1 MNKAPLFHALD
12 VFFYKGFSLR
22 SRAVRVLTSI
32 RYGVPFRKCLSHVA
46 VGYDSRST
54 ISAEATGAKIILNSE
69 IENSKSDVVV
79 YRFVNLS
86 RVNITSFREVLE
98 QKLGIK
104 YAYARYGLD
113 AARIFSFVSGVL
125 GLLFGWISLKMA
137 LGFVALLVLLQVAS
151 HLLRKVDNRTSD
163 CAELTAMILG
173 DLRLLSYLPNPRNEF
188 PNSQL
193 SKMET
198 LEWHGLASK
207 INVWNYKS
215 KTWREDTNG
224 K

>member
-1 MNKAPLFHALD
+1 MGIVPVFRALD

-79 YRFVNLS
+79 YRFTDLS
-86 RVNITSFREVLE
+86 QIDTASFRDSME

-113 AARIFSFVSGVL
+113 AARIFTFVVGVL
-125 GLLFGWISLKMA
+125 GLLFG
-137 LGFVALLVLLQVAS
+137 
-151 HLLRKVDNRTSD
+151 
-163 CAELTAMILG
+163 
-173 DLRLLSYLPNPRNEF
+173 
-188 PNSQL
+188 
-193 SKMET
+193 
-198 LEWHGLASK
+198 
-207 INVWNYKS
+207 
-215 KTWREDTNG
+215 
-224 K
+224 